1 MTRIERKKREGES
14 QTMTILF
21 IQVIFGDAN
30 NRFWYLR
37 RFLFFFSATTICFWQ
52 WYPLE
57 YPTNEQEEKKK
68 KEIKKQKLRKE
79 QQVFFFSKKKE

>member
-1 MTRIERKKREGES
+1 MI
-14 QTMTILF
+14 ILF

-37 RFLFFFSATTICFWQ
+37 RFLFFFQLQRFVFGNGIHLSIPQTSRR
-52 WYPLE
+52 
-57 YPTNEQEEKKK
+57 KKK

-79 QQVFFFSKKKE
+79 QQVFFFFKKKRNKRKRVK